1 MEQRLMAAEPTDI
14 AEQQEIARMRRLF
27 DIQRT
32 AFMAAPMPDLAA
44 RRADLKRLKEVLI
57 ANRER
62 FVVALSADFGGRS
75 GAETMAEIL
84 VVVHHINYCLRR
96 LKRWMKPQRRGTSL
110 LMATTKAM
118 VYFQPLGVVGIVVPW
133 NYSIALAAGPLVFAL
148 AAGNRVLVKMSET
161 TPRTA
166 ELMRHVLSE
175 AFEER
180 QVAVVLGEAESA
192 KEFTRLPFD
201 HLLFTGGSEIGR
213 HVMRAAAANLT
224 PVTLELGGKSPTLI
238 SEDVPMDLAAER
250 ICFGKAL
257 NAGQTCVAPDYVLC
271 PQSRVDEFVDAF
283 GTVLGRMYPGLVR
296 NSDYSAVVND
306 RHHRRIRGYV
316 EDARAR
322 GAEVVELN
330 PGGLA
335 PEPGSRKLPLYL
347 IKNATAEMLVMKEEV
362 FGPVLPIVAYNH
374 LQEAIDFINARP
386 RPLALNLFDFNAERR
401 KRVLEETHAG
411 GVCINDA
418 VSQFL
423 AEDLPFGGVGESGMG
438 HYHGYEGF
446 LTFSHQKAVFQR
458 PRLNTGRV
466 LYAPHGG
473 WLQRLLYRLYLR

>member
-1 MEQRLMAAEPTDI
+1 MAAEPTDI
-14 AEQQEIARMRRLF
+14 AEQQHIARMRRLF
-27 DIQRT
+27 DIQRA
-32 AFMAAPMPDLAA
+32 AFMAAPMPSLAS
-44 RRADLKRLKEVLI
+44 RRADLKRLKKVLI
-57 ANRER
+57 ENRER
-62 FVVALSADFGGRS
+62 FAAAISADFGGR
-75 GAETMAEIL
+75 AAPETMAEIL

-96 LKRWMKPQRRGTSL
+96 LRRWMKPQRRATSL

-118 VYFQPLGVVGIVVPW
+118 VYFQPLGVVGVIAPW
-133 NYSIALAAGPLVFAL
+133 NYTIALSAGPLVFAL
-148 AAGNRVLVKMSET
+148 AAGNRVMIKMSET
-161 TPRTA
+161 TPRAA
-166 ELMRHVLSE
+166 ELMRHVLSD

-180 QVAVVLGEAESA
+180 QVAVILGEAQSA
-192 KEFTRLPFD
+192 QEFTRLPFD
-201 HLLFTGGSEIGR
+201 HLLYTGGSEVGR
-213 HVMRAAAANLT
+213 LVMREAAANLT

-238 SEDVPMDLAAER
+238 SDDVPMDLAAER
-250 ICFGKAL
+250 IGFGKAL

-271 PQSRVDEFVDAF
+271 PATRVDEFVDAF

-296 NSDYSAVVND
+296 NSDYSAVVSD
-306 RHHRRIRGYV
+306 RHYKRIKGYID
-316 EDARAR
+316 DARTR

-330 PGGLA
+330 PGGLS

-347 IKNATAEMLVMKEEV
+347 VKNATAEMRVMREEI
-362 FGPVLPIVAYNH
+362 FGPVLPIVAYHH

-386 RPLALNLFDFNAERR
+386 RPLALNLFDFNPERR

-418 VSQFL
+418 VSQFI

-446 LTFSHQKAVFQR
+446 LTFSHKKAVFQR
-458 PRLNTGRV
+458 PRLNTGKV

-473 WLQRLLYRLYLR
+473 WLQRLLYWLYLR

>member
-1 MEQRLMAAEPTDI
+1 MAAEPTDI

-27 DIQRT
+27 DTQRT
-32 AFMAAPMPDLAA
+32 AFMAAPMPDYAA

-62 FVVALSADFGGRS
+62 FVAAVSSDFGGRA
-75 GAETMAEIL
+75 GPETMAEIL
-84 VVVHHINYCLRR
+84 TVVHHINYCLRR

-118 VYFQPLGVVGIVVPW
+118 VYYQPLGVVGVVSPW
-133 NYSIALAAGPLVFAL
+133 NYPIALSAGPLVFAL
-148 AAGNRVLVKMSET
+148 AAGNRVMVKMSET

-180 QVAVVLGEAESA
+180 QVSVVLGETETAR
-192 KEFTRLPFD
+192 EFTRLPFD
-201 HLLFTGGSEIGR
+201 HLLFTGGSDIGR
-213 HVMRAAAANLT
+213 LVMREAAANLT

-238 SEDVPMDLAAER
+238 SDDVPMDLAAER

-257 NAGQTCVAPDYVLC
+257 NAGQTCVAPDYLLC
-271 PQSRVDEFVDAF
+271 PHERVDEFMDAF
-283 GTVLGRMYPGLVR
+283 GAVLGRMYPGLVR
-296 NSDYSAVVND
+296 NDDYSAVVNE
-306 RHHRRIRGYV
+306 RHFRRIKGYID
-316 EDARAR
+316 DARAK
-322 GAEVVELN
+322 GGEVVELN
-330 PGGLA
+330 PGGLS

-347 IKNATAEMLVMKEEV
+347 VKNATPQMRVMQEEV
-362 FGPVLPIVAYNH
+362 FGPILPIVGYNH

-418 VSQFL
+418 VSQFI

-458 PRLNTGRV
+458 PRLNTGKV

-473 WLQRLLYRLYLR
+473 WLQRFLYWLYLR

>member
-1 MEQRLMAAEPTDI
+1 MAAEPNDI
-14 AEQQEIARMRRLF
+14 AEQQQIARMQRLF
-27 DIQRT
+27 ETQRT
-32 AFMAAPMPDLAA
+32 AFSAAPMPDLAA
-44 RRADLKRLKEVLI
+44 RRADLKRLKEALI

-62 FVVALSADFGGRS
+62 FVAAVSADFGGRA
-75 GAETMAEIL
+75 GPETMAEIL
-84 VVVHHINYCLRR
+84 TVVHHINYCRRR
-96 LKRWMKPQRRGTSL
+96 LKRWMKPQRRSTSL

-118 VYFQPLGVVGIVVPW
+118 VYYQPLGVVGIVVPW
-133 NYSIALAAGPLVFAL
+133 NYPLALSAGPLVFAL

-166 ELMRHVLSE
+166 ELLRHVLSE

-180 QVAVVLGEAESA
+180 QVAVVLGEAETA
-192 KEFTRLPFD
+192 REFTRLPFN
-201 HLLFTGGSEIGR
+201 HLLYTGGSEVGR
-213 HVMRAAAANLT
+213 LVMREAAANLT

-238 SEDVPMDLAAER
+238 SEDVPLDMAAER
-250 ICFGKAL
+250 ICFGKTL

-271 PQSRVDEFVDAF
+271 PGTRMDEFAQEF
-283 GTVLGRMYPGLVR
+283 ARALERMYPGLVR
-296 NSDYSAVVND
+296 NSDYSAVVNE
-306 RHHRRIRGYV
+306 RHYRRIKGYID
-316 EDARAR
+316 DARSK

-330 PGGLA
+330 PGGLS
-335 PEPGSRKLPLYL
+335 PEPGSHKLPIYL
-347 IKNATAEMLVMKEEV
+347 VKRATPEMRVMQEEV
-362 FGPVLPIVAYNH
+362 FGPVLPLVAYNH

-401 KRVLEETHAG
+401 ARVLAETHAG

-418 VSQFL
+418 VSQFI

-458 PRLNTGRV
+458 PRLNTGKV

-473 WLQRLLYRLYLR
+473 WLQRLLYKLYLR

>member
-1 MEQRLMAAEPTDI
+1 MAAEPTDI
-14 AEQQEIARMRRLF
+14 AEQQQIARMRRLF
-27 DIQRT
+27 DSQRA
-32 AFMAAPMPDLAA
+32 AFEAAPMPDLAA
-44 RRADLKRLKEVLI
+44 RRVHLKRLKEVLI

-62 FVVALSADFGGRS
+62 FVVAISGDFGGRA
-75 GAETMAEIL
+75 GPETMAEIL
-84 VVVHHINYCLRR
+84 AVVHHVNYCLRR
-96 LKRWMKPQRRGTSL
+96 LKRWMKPQRRSTSL
-110 LMATTKAM
+110 LMATTKAK
-118 VYFQPLGVVGIVVPW
+118 VYFQPLGVVGIIAPW
-133 NYSIALAAGPLVFAL
+133 NYSIALSAGPLVFAL
-148 AAGNRVLVKMSET
+148 AAGNRVMLKMSET

-180 QVAVVLGEAESA
+180 QVAVVPGEAETGR
-192 KEFTRLPFD
+192 EFTRLPFD
-201 HLLFTGGSEIGR
+201 HLLFTGGAEIGR
-213 HVMRAAAANLT
+213 MVMREAAANLT

-238 SEDVPMDLAAER
+238 SDDVPMDLAAER

-271 PQSRVDEFVDAF
+271 PEARVDEFVDAF
-283 GTVLGRMYPGLVR
+283 GAALARMYPGLVR
-296 NSDYSAVVND
+296 SSDYSAVVNE
-306 RHHRRIRGYV
+306 RHYRRIKGYV
-316 EDARAR
+316 DDARAK

-330 PGGLA
+330 PGGLS
-335 PEPGSRKLPLYL
+335 PETGSRKLPLYL
-347 IKNATAEMLVMKEEV
+347 VKRATARMSVMQEEI
-362 FGPVLPIVAYNH
+362 FGPVLPIVTYNH

-401 KRVLEETHAG
+401 ARVLAETHAG

-446 LTFSHQKAVFQR
+446 LTFSHKKAVFQR
-458 PRLNTGRV
+458 PRLNTGKV

-473 WLQRLLYRLYLR
+473 WLQRLMYRIFLR

>member
-1 MEQRLMAAEPTDI
+1 MAAEPTDI
-14 AEQQEIARMRRLF
+14 AEQQQIARMRRLF
-27 DIQRT
+27 DSQRA
-32 AFMAAPMPDLAA
+32 AFMAAPMPGLAA
-44 RRADLKRLKEVLI
+44 RRADLKRLKKALI

-62 FVVALSADFGGRS
+62 FVASVSGDFGGRAE
-75 GAETMAEIL
+75 AETMAEIL
-84 VVVHHINYCLRR
+84 AVVHHINYCLKR
-96 LKRWMKPQRRGTSL
+96 LRRWMRPQRRGTSM

-118 VYFQPLGVVGIVVPW
+118 VYFQPLGVVGVVVPW
-133 NYSIALAAGPLVFAL
+133 NYPIALSMGPLVFAL
-148 AAGNRVLVKMSET
+148 AAGNRVIVKMSET

-166 ELMRHVLSE
+166 ELTRHVLSE

-180 QVAVVLGEAESA
+180 QVAVVLGEMETAR
-192 KEFTRLPFD
+192 EFTRLPFD
-201 HLLFTGGSEIGR
+201 HLLFTGGSDIGR
-213 HVMRAAAANLT
+213 LVMREAAANLT

-250 ICFGKAL
+250 ICFGKTL

-271 PQSRVDEFVDAF
+271 PAARVDEFVDAF
-283 GTVLGRMYPGLVR
+283 GAVLGRMYPGLVR
-296 NSDYSAVVND
+296 NTDYSAVVNE
-306 RHHRRIRGYV
+306 RHFRRIRGYID
-316 EDARAR
+316 DARAR
-322 GAEVVELN
+322 GAEVIELN
-330 PGGLA
+330 PGGLS
-335 PEPGSRKLPLYL
+335 PEPGSRKLPMYL
-347 IKNATAEMLVMKEEV
+347 VKNATPQMRVMQEEV

-374 LQEAIDFINARP
+374 LQEAIDYINARP

-418 VSQFL
+418 VSQFI
-423 AEDLPFGGVGESGMG
+423 AEDLPFGGIGESGMG

-446 LTFSHQKAVFQR
+446 LTFSHQKSVFQR

-473 WLQRLLYRLYLR
+473 WVQRLLYRLFLR

>member
-1 MEQRLMAAEPTDI
+1 MAAEPVDI
-14 AEQQEIARMRRLF
+14 AEQQQVARMRRLF
-27 DIQRT
+27 DTQQT
-32 AFMAAPMPDLAA
+32 AFMAAPMPDYAA
-44 RRADLKRLKEVLI
+44 RRADLKRLKSALI

-62 FVVALSADFGGRS
+62 FVAAISADFNGRA
-75 GAETMAEIL
+75 GPETMAEIL
-84 VVVHHINYCLRR
+84 TVVHHINYCLRR
-96 LKRWMKPQRRGTSL
+96 LRRWMRPQRRSTSL

-118 VYFQPLGVVGIVVPW
+118 VYYQPLGVVGIIVPW
-133 NYSIALAAGPLVFAL
+133 NYPIAMSAGPLVFAL
-148 AAGNRVLVKMSET
+148 AAGNRVMIKMSET
-161 TPRTA
+161 TPRAA

-180 QVAVVLGEAESA
+180 QVAVVLGELETAR
-192 KEFTRLPFD
+192 EFTRLPFN
-201 HLLFTGGSEIGR
+201 HLLFTGGSAIGR
-213 HVMRAAAANLT
+213 MVMREASANLT
-224 PVTLELGGKSPTLI
+224 PVTLELGGKSPTLLA
-238 SEDVPMDLAAER
+238 EDVPMDLAAER

-271 PQSRVDEFVDAF
+271 PAGRVDEFVDAF

-296 NSDYSAVVND
+296 NSDYSAVVNE
-306 RHHRRIRGYV
+306 RHFRRIKGYL
-316 EDARAR
+316 EDARAK
-322 GAEVVELN
+322 GAEIVELN
-330 PGGLA
+330 PGGLS

-347 IKNATAEMLVMKEEV
+347 VKNVTPQMRVMQEEM
-362 FGPVLPIVAYNH
+362 FGPILPIVTYNH

-418 VSQFL
+418 VSHFI

-458 PRLNTGRV
+458 PRLNTGKV

-473 WLQRLLYRLYLR
+473 WLQRLLYWLYLR

>member
-1 MEQRLMAAEPTDI
+1 MAAEPTDI
-14 AEQQEIARMRRLF
+14 AEQQQIARMRRLF
-27 DIQRT
+27 DTQRA
-32 AFMAAPMPDLAA
+32 AFAAAPMPGYAA
-44 RRADLKRLKEVLI
+44 RRASLNRLKDALV

-62 FVVALSADFGGRS
+62 FVAAVSADFGGRA
-75 GAETMAEIL
+75 GPETMAEIL
-84 VVVHHINYCLRR
+84 TVVHHIRYCQRR
-96 LKRWMKPQRRGTSL
+96 LRRWMKPQRRGTSL

-118 VYFQPLGVVGIVVPW
+118 VYTQPLGVVGVVVPW
-133 NYSIALAAGPLVFAL
+133 NYPIALSAGPLVFAL

-175 AFEER
+175 AFDER
-180 QVAVVLGEAESA
+180 QVGVVLGETETAR
-192 KEFTRLPFD
+192 EFTRLPFD
-201 HLLFTGGSEIGR
+201 HLLFTGGSDIGR
-213 HVMRAAAANLT
+213 LVMREAAANLT

-238 SEDVPMDLAAER
+238 SDDVPMDLAAER

-271 PQSRVDEFVDAF
+271 PAGRVDEFVDAF
-283 GTVLGRMYPGLVR
+283 GAVLGRMYPGLVR
-296 NSDYSAVVND
+296 NPDYSAVVNE
-306 RHHRRIRGYV
+306 RHYRRIKAYL
-316 EDARAR
+316 EDARAK
-322 GAEVVELN
+322 GAEVIELN
-330 PGGLA
+330 PGGLS

-347 IKNATAEMLVMKEEV
+347 VKGATGQMKVMQEEV
-362 FGPVLPIVAYNH
+362 FGPVLPIVAYEH

-401 KRVLEETHAG
+401 ARVLNGTHAG

-418 VSQFL
+418 VSQFI

-458 PRLNTGRV
+458 PRLNTGKV

>member
-1 MEQRLMAAEPTDI
+1 MAAEPTDI
-14 AEQQEIARMRRLF
+14 AEQQQIARMRRLF
-27 DIQRT
+27 DAQRT
-32 AFMAAPMPDLAA
+32 ACMAAPMPDYPA

-62 FVVALSADFGGRS
+62 FAAAVSADFGGRA
-75 GAETMAEIL
+75 GPETMAEIL
-84 VVVHHINYCLRR
+84 AVVHHINYCLRR
-96 LKRWMKPQRRGTSL
+96 LKRWMKPQRRSTSL

-118 VYFQPLGVVGIVVPW
+118 VYFQPLGVVGVVVPW
-133 NYSIALAAGPLVFAL
+133 NYPIALSAGPLVFAL
-148 AAGNRVLVKMSET
+148 AAGNRVMIKMSET

-180 QVAVVLGEAESA
+180 QVAVVLGEVETAR
-192 KEFTRLPFD
+192 EFTRLPFD
-201 HLLFTGGSEIGR
+201 HLLFTGGSDIGR
-213 HVMRAAAANLT
+213 HVMREAAANLT

-271 PQSRVDEFVDAF
+271 PHARVDEFVDAF
-283 GTVLGRMYPGLVR
+283 GVVLGRMYPGLVR
-296 NSDYSAVVND
+296 NSDYSAVVNE
-306 RHHRRIRGYV
+306 RHFRRIRGYI
-316 EDARAR
+316 EDARAK

-330 PGGLA
+330 PGGLS

-347 IKNATAEMLVMKEEV
+347 VKNATPQMRVMQEEV
-362 FGPVLPIVAYNH
+362 FGPVLPIVGYNH

-401 KRVLEETHAG
+401 RRVLEETHAG

-418 VSQFL
+418 VSQFI

-458 PRLNTGRV
+458 PRLNTGKV

>member
-1 MEQRLMAAEPTDI
+1 MAAEPADI

-27 DIQRT
+27 DKQQT
-32 AFMAAPMPDLAA
+32 AFKAARMPEYAD
-44 RRADLKRLKEVLI
+44 RRADLVRLKEVLI

-62 FVVALSADFGGRS
+62 FVAAVSADFGGRA
-75 GAETMAEIL
+75 GPETMAEIL
-84 VVVHHINYCLRR
+84 TVVHHINYCLRR

-118 VYFQPLGVVGIVVPW
+118 VYFQPLGVVGVVVPW
-133 NYSIALAAGPLVFAL
+133 NYPVALSAGPLVFAL
-148 AAGNRVLVKMSET
+148 AAGNRVMVKMSET

-180 QVAVVLGEAESA
+180 QVAVVLGEADTA
-192 KEFTRLPFD
+192 RAFTGLPFA
-201 HLLFTGGSEIGR
+201 HLLFTGGTDIGR
-213 HVMRAAAANLT
+213 AVMRAAADNLT

-238 SEDVPMDLAAER
+238 SEDVPMKLAAER

-257 NAGQTCVAPDYVLC
+257 NAGQTCVAPDFVLC
-271 PQSRVDEFVDAF
+271 PEPRVDEFVEAF
-283 GTVLGRMYPGLVR
+283 SAAFATMYPGLLR
-296 NSDYSAVVND
+296 NSDYSAVVNE
-306 RHHRRIRGYV
+306 RHFRRIKGYL
-316 EDARAR
+316 EDARGK
-322 GAEVVELN
+322 GAEVIELN
-330 PGGLA
+330 PGDLS

-347 IKNATAEMLVMKEEV
+347 VKNATPEMTVMQEEV
-362 FGPVLPIVAYNH
+362 FGPILPIVAYNH

-386 RPLALNLFDFNAERR
+386 SPLALNLFDFNAERR

-418 VSQFL
+418 VSQFI

-458 PRLNTGRV
+458 PRLNTGKV

-473 WLQRLLYRLYLR
+473 WLQRLIYWLYLR

>member
-1 MEQRLMAAEPTDI
+1 MAAEPVDI
-14 AEQQEIARMRRLF
+14 AEQQQVARMRRLF
-27 DIQRT
+27 DTQRT
-32 AFMAAPMPDLAA
+32 AFAAAPMPDYAA
-44 RRADLKRLKEVLI
+44 RRADLKRLKSALI

-62 FVVALSADFGGRS
+62 FVAAISADFNGRA
-75 GAETMAEIL
+75 GPETMAEIL
-84 VVVHHINYCLRR
+84 TVVHHINYCLRR
-96 LKRWMKPQRRGTSL
+96 LKRWMKPQRRSTSL

-118 VYFQPLGVVGIVVPW
+118 VYYQPLGVVGIIVPW
-133 NYSIALAAGPLVFAL
+133 NYPIAMSAGPLVFAL
-148 AAGNRVLVKMSET
+148 AAGNRVMIKMSET
-161 TPRTA
+161 TPRAA

-180 QVAVVLGEAESA
+180 QVAVVLGELETAR
-192 KEFTRLPFD
+192 EFTRLPFD
-201 HLLFTGGSEIGR
+201 HMLFTGGSAIGR
-213 HVMRAAAANLT
+213 MVMREAAANLT
-224 PVTLELGGKSPTLI
+224 PVTLELGGKSPTLL

-271 PQSRVDEFVDAF
+271 PAARVDEFVDAF

-296 NSDYSAVVND
+296 NSDYSAVVNE
-306 RHHRRIRGYV
+306 RHFRRIKGYL
-316 EDARAR
+316 EDARAK
-322 GAEVVELN
+322 GAEIVELN
-330 PGGLA
+330 PGGLS

-347 IKNATAEMLVMKEEV
+347 VKNVTPQMRVMQEEM
-362 FGPVLPIVAYNH
+362 FGPILPIVPYNH

-418 VSQFL
+418 VSQFI

-458 PRLNTGRV
+458 PRLNTGKV

-473 WLQRLLYRLYLR
+473 WLQRLLYWLYLR

>member
-1 MEQRLMAAEPTDI
+1 MAAEPTDI
-14 AEQQEIARMRRLF
+14 AEQQQIARMRRLF
-27 DIQRT
+27 DTQRS
-32 AFMAAPMPDLAA
+32 AFMAAPMPDLKA
-44 RRADLKRLKEVLI
+44 RRADLKRLKDVLI

-62 FVVALSADFGGRS
+62 FVVAISADFGGRA
-75 GAETMAEIL
+75 GPETMAEIL
-84 VVVHHINYCLRR
+84 TVVHHINYCLRR

-118 VYFQPLGVVGIVVPW
+118 VYYQPLGVVGVVVPW
-133 NYSIALAAGPLVFAL
+133 NYPIAMSAGPLVFAL
-148 AAGNRVLVKMSET
+148 AAGNRVMIKMSET

-180 QVAVVLGEAESA
+180 QVAVVLGELETAR
-192 KEFTRLPFD
+192 EFTRLPFD
-201 HLLFTGGSEIGR
+201 HLLFTGGSDIGR
-213 HVMRAAAANLT
+213 LVMREAAANLT

-271 PQSRVDEFVDAF
+271 PETRVDAF
-283 GTVLGRMYPGLVR
+283 VEAFGAALARMYPGLVR
-296 NSDYSAVVND
+296 NSDYSAVVNE
-306 RHHRRIRGYV
+306 RHFRRIKGYLD
-316 EDARAR
+316 DARAK
-322 GAEVVELN
+322 GAGVIELN
-330 PGGLA
+330 PGGLS

-347 IKNATAEMLVMKEEV
+347 VKNATPQMRVMQEEV

-401 KRVLEETHAG
+401 ARILAETHAG

-418 VSQFL
+418 VSQFI
-423 AEDLPFGGVGESGMG
+423 AEDLPFGGIGESGMG

-458 PRLNTGRV
+458 PRLNTGKV

-473 WLQRLLYRLYLR
+473 WLQRLLYRLFLR

>member
-1 MEQRLMAAEPTDI
+1 MAAEPTDI
-14 AEQQEIARMRRLF
+14 AEQQQIARMRRLF
-27 DIQRT
+27 DAQRS
-32 AFMAAPMPDLAA
+32 AFMAAPMPDYPA
-44 RRADLKRLKEVLI
+44 RRADLKRLKDALI

-62 FVVALSADFGGRS
+62 FVAAVSSDFGGRA
-75 GAETMAEIL
+75 GPETMAEIL
-84 VVVHHINYCLRR
+84 TVVHHINYCLRR

-118 VYFQPLGVVGIVVPW
+118 VYQQPLGVVAVVAPW
-133 NYSIALAAGPLVFAL
+133 NYPIALSAGPLVFAL
-148 AAGNRVLVKMSET
+148 AAGNRVMIKMSET

-180 QVAVVLGEAESA
+180 QVAVVLGETDTAR
-192 KEFTRLPFD
+192 EFTRLNFD

-213 HVMRAAAANLT
+213 QVMREAAANLT

-238 SEDVPMDLAAER
+238 SEDVPMDLTAER

-271 PQSRVDEFVDAF
+271 PHARIDEFMDAF
-283 GTVLGRMYPGLVR
+283 GAALGRMYPGLVR
-296 NSDYSAVVND
+296 NSDYTAVVNE
-306 RHHRRIRGYV
+306 RHFRRIKGYV
-316 EDARAR
+316 EDARAQ

-330 PGGLA
+330 PGGLS

-347 IKNATAEMLVMKEEV
+347 VKNATPQMRVMQEEV
-362 FGPVLPIVAYNH
+362 FGPVLPIVGYNH
-374 LQEAIDFINARP
+374 LQEAIDYINARP

-401 KRVLEETHAG
+401 QRVLEETHAG

-418 VSQFL
+418 VSQFI

-458 PRLNTGRV
+458 PRLNTGKV

-473 WLQRLLYRLYLR
+473 LLQRLLYRLYLR

>member
-1 MEQRLMAAEPTDI
+1 MAAEPTDI
-14 AEQQEIARMRRLF
+14 AEQQQIARMRRLF
-27 DIQRT
+27 DAQRT
-32 AFMAAPMPDLAA
+32 AFMAAPMPDYPA

-62 FVVALSADFGGRS
+62 FVAAVSADFGGRA
-75 GAETMAEIL
+75 GPETMAEIL
-84 VVVHHINYCLRR
+84 TVVHHINYCLRR

-118 VYFQPLGVVGIVVPW
+118 VYQQPLGVVGVVSPW
-133 NYSIALAAGPLVFAL
+133 NYPIALSVGPLVFAL
-148 AAGNRVLVKMSET
+148 AAGNRVLIKMSET

-180 QVAVVLGEAESA
+180 QVAVVLGEVETAR
-192 KEFTRLPFD
+192 EFTRLPFD
-201 HLLFTGGSEIGR
+201 HLLFTGGSDIGR
-213 HVMRAAAANLT
+213 HVMREAAANLT

-271 PQSRVDEFVDAF
+271 PHARIDEFVDAF
-283 GTVLGRMYPGLVR
+283 GAVLGRMYPGLVR
-296 NSDYSAVVND
+296 NSDYSAVVNE
-306 RHHRRIRGYV
+306 RHFRRIRGYI
-316 EDARAR
+316 EDARAK

-330 PGGLA
+330 PGGLS

-347 IKNATAEMLVMKEEV
+347 VKNATPQMRVMQEEV
-362 FGPVLPIVAYNH
+362 FGPVLPIVGYNH

-401 KRVLEETHAG
+401 RRVLEETHAG

-418 VSQFL
+418 VSQFI

-458 PRLNTGRV
+458 PRLNTGKV

>member
-1 MEQRLMAAEPTDI
+1 MAAEPTDI

-27 DIQRT
+27 DTQRT
-32 AFMAAPMPDLAA
+32 AFMAAPMPDYAA

-62 FVVALSADFGGRS
+62 FVAAVSSDFGGRA
-75 GAETMAEIL
+75 GPETMAEIL
-84 VVVHHINYCLRR
+84 TVVHHINYCLRR

-118 VYFQPLGVVGIVVPW
+118 VYYQPLGVVGVVSPW
-133 NYSIALAAGPLVFAL
+133 NYPIALSAGPLVFAL
-148 AAGNRVLVKMSET
+148 AAGNRVMVKMSET

-180 QVAVVLGEAESA
+180 QVSVVLGETETAR
-192 KEFTRLPFD
+192 EFTRLPFD
-201 HLLFTGGSEIGR
+201 HLLFTGGSDIGR
-213 HVMRAAAANLT
+213 LVMREAAANLT

-238 SEDVPMDLAAER
+238 SDDVPMDLAAER

-257 NAGQTCVAPDYVLC
+257 NAGQTCVAPDYLLC
-271 PQSRVDEFVDAF
+271 PHARVDEFVDAF
-283 GTVLGRMYPGLVR
+283 GTVMGRMYPGLVR
-296 NSDYSAVVND
+296 NDDYSAVVNE
-306 RHHRRIRGYV
+306 RHFRRIKGYID
-316 EDARAR
+316 DARAK
-322 GAEVVELN
+322 GGEVVELN
-330 PGGLA
+330 PGGLS

-347 IKNATAEMLVMKEEV
+347 VKNATPEMRVMQEEV
-362 FGPVLPIVAYNH
+362 FGPILPIVGYNH
-374 LQEAIDFINARP
+374 LQEALDFINARP

-418 VSQFL
+418 VSQFI

-458 PRLNTGRV
+458 PRLNTGKV

-473 WLQRLLYRLYLR
+473 WLQRFLYWLYLR

>member
-1 MEQRLMAAEPTDI
+1 MAAEPTDI
-14 AEQQEIARMRRLF
+14 AEQQQINRMRRLF
-27 DIQRT
+27 EAQQA
-32 AFMAAPMPDLAA
+32 AFAAAPMPTAAA
-44 RRADLKRLKEVLI
+44 RRADLKRLKDALI

-62 FVVALSADFGGRS
+62 FAAAISADFGGRAS
-75 GAETMAEIL
+75 AETMAEIL
-84 VVVHHINYCLRR
+84 TVVHHIRYCLRR
-96 LKRWMKPQRRGTSL
+96 VKRWMKPSRRGTSL
-110 LMATTKAM
+110 LMATTKAS
-118 VYFQPLGVVGIVVPW
+118 VYYQPLGVVGIIAPW
-133 NYSIALAAGPLVFAL
+133 NYPIAMSAGPLVFAL
-148 AAGNRVLVKMSET
+148 AAGNRVMLKMSES
-161 TPRTA
+161 TPRAA

-180 QVAVVLGEAESA
+180 QVAVVLGERDVAR
-192 KEFTRLPFD
+192 EFSRLPFN
-201 HLLFTGGSEIGR
+201 HLLFTGGSEVGR
-213 HVMRAAAANLT
+213 LVMREASANLT

-238 SEDVPMDLAAER
+238 SDDVPMDLAAER

-271 PQSRVDEFVDAF
+271 PVDRVDEFVDAF

-296 NSDYSAVVND
+296 NSDYTAVVSE

-316 EDARAR
+316 DDARSR

-330 PGGLA
+330 PGGLSA
-335 PEPGSRKLPLYL
+335 EPGSRKLPLYVV
-347 IKNATAEMLVMKEEV
+347 KNATAEMRVMQEEV
-362 FGPVLPIVAYNH
+362 FGPVLPVVAYRH

-386 RPLALNLFDFNAERR
+386 RPLALNLFDMNPERR
-401 KRVLEETHAG
+401 ARILAETHAG

-418 VSQFL
+418 VSHFI

-458 PRLNTGRV
+458 PRMNTGKV

>member
-1 MEQRLMAAEPTDI
+1 MAAEPTDI
-14 AEQQEIARMRRLF
+14 AEQQQIARMRRLF
-27 DIQRT
+27 DAQRA
-32 AFMAAPMPDLAA
+32 AFSAAPMPDYAA
-44 RRADLKRLKEVLI
+44 RRAELKRLKEVLI

-62 FVVALSADFGGRS
+62 FVAAVSADFGGRA
-75 GAETMAEIL
+75 GPETMAEIL
-84 VVVHHINYCLRR
+84 TVVHHIRYCLRR

-118 VYFQPLGVVGIVVPW
+118 VYYQPLGVVGVVVPW
-133 NYSIALAAGPLVFAL
+133 NYPIALSAGPLVFAL
-148 AAGNRVLVKMSET
+148 AAGNRVMIKMSET

-175 AFEER
+175 AFDER
-180 QVAVVLGEAESA
+180 QVAVVLGETDTAR
-192 KEFTRLPFD
+192 EFTRLPFD

-213 HVMRAAAANLT
+213 HVMREAANNLT

-257 NAGQTCVAPDYVLC
+257 NAGQTCVAPDFVLC
-271 PQSRVDEFVDAF
+271 PAPRVDEFVEHF
-283 GTVLGRMYPGLVR
+283 SRVLERMYPGLVR
-296 NSDYSAVVND
+296 NSDYSAVVNE
-306 RHHRRIRGYV
+306 RHYRRIKGYID
-316 EDARAR
+316 DARER
-322 GAEVVELN
+322 GGEIVELN
-330 PGGLA
+330 PGGLS

-347 IKNATAEMLVMKEEV
+347 VKNASADMRVMREEV
-362 FGPVLPIVAYNH
+362 FGPVLPIISYNH

-386 RPLALNLFDFNAERR
+386 RPLALNLFDFDAERR
-401 KRVLEETHAG
+401 ARVLAETHAG

-418 VSQFL
+418 VSQFI

-446 LTFSHQKAVFQR
+446 LTFSHAKAVFQR

-473 WLQRLLYRLYLR
+473 WLQRLLYWLYLR

>member
-1 MEQRLMAAEPTDI
+1 MAAEPTDI
-14 AEQQEIARMRRLF
+14 AEQQQIARMRRLF
-27 DIQRT
+27 DIQRA
-32 AFMAAPMPDLAA
+32 AFAAAPMPDLAS

-62 FVVALSADFGGRS
+62 FVAAVSADFGGRA
-75 GAETMAEIL
+75 GPETMAEIL
-84 VVVHHINYCLRR
+84 VVVHHINYCRRR
-96 LKRWMKPQRRGTSL
+96 LKRWMQPQRRSTSL
-110 LMATTKAM
+110 LMATTKAK

-133 NYSIALAAGPLVFAL
+133 NYSIAISAGPLVFAL
-148 AAGNRVLVKMSET
+148 AAGNRVMIKMSET

-180 QVAVVLGEAESA
+180 QVAVVMGEADTA
-192 KEFTRLPFD
+192 REFTRQPFD
-201 HLLFTGGSEIGR
+201 HLLFTGGSDIGR
-213 HVMRAAAANLT
+213 LVMREAAANLT
-224 PVTLELGGKSPTLI
+224 PVTLELGGKSPTLL
-238 SEDVPMDLAAER
+238 SDDVPMDLAAER

-271 PQSRVDEFVDAF
+271 PASRVDEFADAF
-283 GTVLGRMYPGLVR
+283 AIALGRMYPGLVR
-296 NSDYSAVVND
+296 NSDYSAVVNE
-306 RHHRRIRGYV
+306 RHYRRIKGYV
-316 EDARAR
+316 DDARSK
-322 GAEVVELN
+322 GGEVVELN
-330 PGGLA
+330 PGGLS

-347 IKNATAEMLVMKEEV
+347 VKNATPQMRVMREEV
-362 FGPVLPIVAYNH
+362 FGPVLPIIAYNH

-418 VSQFL
+418 VSQFI

-446 LTFSHQKAVFQR
+446 LTFSHKKAVFQR
-458 PRLNTGRV
+458 PRFNTGKV

-473 WLQRLLYRLYLR
+473 WLQRLLYRIYLR

>member
-1 MEQRLMAAEPTDI
+1 MAAEPVEI
-14 AEQQEIARMRRLF
+14 AEQQQIARMRRLF
-27 DIQRT
+27 DTQRA
-32 AFMAAPMPDLAA
+32 AFMAAPMPDLAG
-44 RRADLKRLKEVLI
+44 RRADLKRLKSVLI

-62 FVVALSADFGGRS
+62 FAATISTDFGGR
-75 GAETMAEIL
+75 AAPETMAEIL
-84 VVVHHINYCLRR
+84 TVVHHINYCRRR
-96 LKRWMKPQRRGTSL
+96 LGRWMKPQRRGTSL
-110 LMATTKAM
+110 LMATTRAM
-118 VYFQPLGVVGIVVPW
+118 VHFQPLGVVGIVAPW
-133 NYSIALAAGPLVFAL
+133 NYPIALSVGPLVFAL
-148 AAGNRVLVKMSET
+148 AAGNRVMLKMSESV
-161 TPRTA
+161 PRTA

-180 QVAVVLGEAESA
+180 QVSVVLGELHTAQ
-192 KEFTRLPFD
+192 EFTRLPFN
-201 HLLFTGGSEIGR
+201 HLLFTGGSDIGR
-213 HVMRAAAANLT
+213 KVMREAAANLT

-238 SEDVPMDLAAER
+238 SDDVPMSLAAER

-271 PQSRVDEFVDAF
+271 PAARVDEFVDAF
-283 GTVLGRMYPGLVR
+283 GAVLKRMYPGLVR
-296 NSDYSAVVND
+296 NTDYSAVINE
-306 RHHRRIRGYV
+306 RHYRRITGYID
-316 EDARAR
+316 DARAQ

-330 PGGLA
+330 PGGLS

-347 IKNATAEMLVMKEEV
+347 IKNATVQLRVMQEEV
-362 FGPVLPIVAYNH
+362 FGPVLPIVAYEH
-374 LQEAIDFINARP
+374 LQEAIDFIAARP

-401 KRVLEETHAG
+401 ARVLAETHAG

-418 VSQFL
+418 VSQFI
-423 AEDLPFGGVGESGMG
+423 AEDLPFGGIGESGMG

-473 WLQRLLYRLYLR
+473 WLQRMLYRLYLR

>member
-1 MEQRLMAAEPTDI
+1 MAAEPTDI

-27 DIQRT
+27 DTQRA

-62 FVVALSADFGGRS
+62 FVVTLSADFGGRA
-75 GAETMAEIL
+75 GPETMAEIL

-118 VYFQPLGVVGIVVPW
+118 VYFQPLGVVGIVAPW
-133 NYSIALAAGPLVFAL
+133 NYTIALSAGPLVFAL
-148 AAGNRVLVKMSET
+148 AAGNRVMIKMSET

-192 KEFTRLPFD
+192 MEFTRLPFD

-213 HVMRAAAANLT
+213 HVMRAAAGNLT
-224 PVTLELGGKSPTLI
+224 PVTLELGGKSPTLL
-238 SEDVPMDLAAER
+238 SEDVPMGLAAER

-271 PQSRVDEFVDAF
+271 PASRVDEFVDAF
-283 GTVLGRMYPGLVR
+283 GAVLGRMYPGLVR
-296 NSDYSAVVND
+296 NSDYSAVVNE
-306 RHHRRIRGYV
+306 RHFQRIKGYV
-316 EDARAR
+316 NDARAR

-330 PGGLA
+330 PGGLS
-335 PEPGSRKLPLYL
+335 PEPGSHKLPLYL
-347 IKNATAEMLVMKEEV
+347 VKYATADMLVMKEEV

-386 RPLALNLFDFNAERR
+386 RPLALNLFDFNEERR

-418 VSQFL
+418 VSQFI

-446 LTFSHQKAVFQR
+446 LTFSHKKAVFQR
-458 PRLNTGRV
+458 PRLNTGKV

-473 WLQRLLYRLYLR
+473 WLQRLLYRLFLR

>member
-1 MEQRLMAAEPTDI
+1 MAAEPTDI
-14 AEQQEIARMRRLF
+14 AEQQQIARMRRLF
-27 DIQRT
+27 DTQRA
-32 AFMAAPMPDLAA
+32 AFMAAPMPSLAS
-44 RRADLKRLKEVLI
+44 RRADLKRLKKVLI
-57 ANRER
+57 ENRER
-62 FVVALSADFGGRS
+62 FAAAISADFGGR
-75 GAETMAEIL
+75 AAPETMAEIL
-84 VVVHHINYCLRR
+84 VVIHHINYCLRR
-96 LKRWMKPQRRGTSL
+96 LRRWMKPQRRGTSL

-118 VYFQPLGVVGIVVPW
+118 VYFQPLGVVGVIAPW
-133 NYSIALAAGPLVFAL
+133 NYTIALSAGPLVFAL
-148 AAGNRVLVKMSET
+148 AAGNRVMIKMSET
-161 TPRTA
+161 TPRAA
-166 ELMRHVLSE
+166 ELMRHVLSD

-180 QVAVVLGEAESA
+180 QVAVILGEAQSA
-192 KEFTRLPFD
+192 QEFTRLPFD
-201 HLLFTGGSEIGR
+201 HLLYTGGSEVGR
-213 HVMRAAAANLT
+213 LVMREAAANLT

-238 SEDVPMDLAAER
+238 SDDVPMDLAAER
-250 ICFGKAL
+250 IAFGKAL

-271 PQSRVDEFVDAF
+271 PATRVDEFVDAF
-283 GTVLGRMYPGLVR
+283 GAVLGRMYPGLVR

-306 RHHRRIRGYV
+306 RHHRRIKGYID
-316 EDARAR
+316 DARTR

-330 PGGLA
+330 PGGLS

-347 IKNATAEMLVMKEEV
+347 VKNATAEMRVMREEI

-386 RPLALNLFDFNAERR
+386 RPLALNLFDFNPERR

-418 VSQFL
+418 VSQFI

-446 LTFSHQKAVFQR
+446 LTFSHKKAVFQR
-458 PRLNTGRV
+458 PRLNTGKV

-473 WLQRLLYRLYLR
+473 WLQRLLYWLYLR

>member
-1 MEQRLMAAEPTDI
+1 MAAEPTDI

-27 DIQRT
+27 DTQRA

-62 FVVALSADFGGRS
+62 FVVTLSADFGGRA
-75 GAETMAEIL
+75 GPETMAEIL

-118 VYFQPLGVVGIVVPW
+118 VYFQPLGVVGVVAPW
-133 NYSIALAAGPLVFAL
+133 NYTIALSAGPLVFAL
-148 AAGNRVLVKMSET
+148 AAGNRVMIKMSET

-192 KEFTRLPFD
+192 MEFTRLPFD

-213 HVMRAAAANLT
+213 HVMRAAAGNLT
-224 PVTLELGGKSPTLI
+224 PVTLELGGKSPTLL
-238 SEDVPMDLAAER
+238 SEDVPMGLAAER

-271 PQSRVDEFVDAF
+271 PASRVDEFVDAF
-283 GTVLGRMYPGLVR
+283 GAVLGRMYPGLVR
-296 NSDYSAVVND
+296 NSDYSAVVNE
-306 RHHRRIRGYV
+306 RHFKRIKGYV
-316 EDARAR
+316 SDARAR

-330 PGGLA
+330 PGGLS
-335 PEPGSRKLPLYL
+335 PEPGSHKLPLYL
-347 IKNATAEMLVMKEEV
+347 VKNATADMLVMKEEV

-386 RPLALNLFDFNAERR
+386 RPLALNLFDFNEERR

-418 VSQFL
+418 VSQFI

-446 LTFSHQKAVFQR
+446 LTFSHKKAVFQR
-458 PRLNTGRV
+458 PRLNTGKV

-473 WLQRLLYRLYLR
+473 WLQRLLYRLFLR

>member
-1 MEQRLMAAEPTDI
+1 MAAEPADI

-27 DIQRT
+27 DTQRT

-44 RRADLKRLKEVLI
+44 RRTDLKRLKEVLI

-62 FVVALSADFGGRS
+62 FVVALSADFGGRA
-75 GAETMAEIL
+75 GPETMAEIL

-118 VYFQPLGVVGIVVPW
+118 VYFQPLGVVGIVAPW

-148 AAGNRVLVKMSET
+148 AAGNRVLIKMSES

-180 QVAVVLGEAESA
+180 QVAVVLGETESA
-192 KEFTRLPFD
+192 MEFTRLPFD
-201 HLLFTGGSEIGR
+201 HLLFTGGSEVGR

-238 SEDVPMDLAAER
+238 SEDVPMGLAAER

-271 PQSRVDEFVDAF
+271 PAPRVDEFVDAF
-283 GTVLGRMYPGLVR
+283 GAVLGRMYPGLLR
-296 NSDYSAVVND
+296 NSDYSAVVNE
-306 RHHRRIRGYV
+306 RHFQRIKGYV
-316 EDARAR
+316 KDARAR
-322 GAEVVELN
+322 GAEVIELN
-330 PGGLA
+330 PGGLS

-446 LTFSHQKAVFQR
+446 LTFSHKKAVFQR
-458 PRLNTGRV
+458 PRLNTGKV

-473 WLQRLLYRLYLR
+473 WLQRLLYRLFLR